1 MVILPGVE
9 YQIAIE
15 AEGYNS
21 RILHMN
27 FPESTDLYTNYE
39 FNLVKKEFKQQ

>member
-1 MVILPGVE
+1 
-9 YQIAIE
+9 
-15 AEGYNS
+15 
-21 RILHMN
+21 MN